1 MGTEF
6 RLALRMLARRPILSA
21 AIITTIGLSIAA
33 TTLAFAVVNGVLL
46 APLPYAE
53 PDRLVSVWEWHRDS
67 DNRHNSVS
75 PANFYAWKEQLR
87 SFDKLANLIETG
99 VALTGDG
106 EPEQVGAI
114 SISPAYFEM
123 VGATALV
130 GRLYGNDEDRENGPR
145 VAVLSEGFWRRRFG
159 ADPKVVGRTIE
170 VNGRATEVLGV
181 LPARYD
187 FVPRYRFGSTGTRDV
202 WLPPQFGASALT
214 WGGRFLQVL
223 GRLAPGAT
231 IESAQAEAAIVGKRL
246 EAEFPERNTR
256 WGINVIPLHD
266 ELVGD
271 VRTTVLTV
279 FGAVLFV
286 LLIACSNVANLLLT
300 RATERQQEM
309 AVRAALGAART
320 RIFRQLLAESL
331 VLSTIGGAVGLGLA
345 AIGIKSLVRS
355 APDLP
360 RLEMITVDSRVIG
373 FTLLAVVATA
383 VLFGLVP
390 ALQLTGREL
399 GVWLT
404 QRSGSGRRQAQR
416 LRSAFVGAQVALSF
430 VLLVGAGLLI
440 RSLINRLTTGIG
452 FSLDNLVTAEISI
465 SGPRRGQQIDRF
477 DRIVEHVAT
486 VPGIKAVSAA
496 SVIPMGGEA
505 QSTGFMVVGRPI
517 PPRGQET
524 VADGRVVH
532 HYYCRTM

>member
-345 AIGIKSLVRS
+345 AIGIKSQVRS

-477 DRIVEHVAT
+477 DRIVEHVAK
-486 VPGIKAVSAA
+486 VPGI
-496 SVIPMGGEA
+496 
-505 QSTGFMVVGRPI
+505 
-517 PPRGQET
+517 
-524 VADGRVVH
+524 
-532 HYYCRTM
+532 